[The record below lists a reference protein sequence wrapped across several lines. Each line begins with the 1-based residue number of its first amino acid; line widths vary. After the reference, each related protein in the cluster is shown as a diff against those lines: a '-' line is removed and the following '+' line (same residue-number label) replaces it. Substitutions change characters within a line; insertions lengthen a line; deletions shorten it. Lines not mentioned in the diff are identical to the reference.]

1 MFLSMHLL
9 SVQFCCQ
16 VTCLQVCTTFTTTG
30 SSHCV
35 GDDGG
40 GSLLLPPS
48 PSNHSYHPHHPSKH
62 HPHHPHHI
70 LTSRS
75 HHRQSNSSHHGSSN
89 HPKSKW
95 FHHQCWSNP
104 VLQRGS
110 RLFRGSQT
118 LPPFLRGPKIWT
130 TACQQQD
137 SLER

>member
-30 SSHCV
+30 SSRCV

-40 GSLLLPPS
+40 GPFLLPPS
-48 PSNHSYHPHHPSKH
+48 PSNHSYHPHHPSKCD
-62 HPHHPHHI
+62 PHHPHHL

-75 HHRQSNSSHHGSSN
+75 HHSQSNSRHHGSSN
-89 HPKSKW
+89 HPKSRR
-95 FHHQCWSNP
+95 FDHQCYSPP
-104 VLQRGS
+104 VLQQGS

>member
-30 SSHCV
+30 SSRCV

-40 GSLLLPPS
+40 GPFLLPPS
-48 PSNHSYHPHHPSKH
+48 PSKDHPH

-75 HHRQSNSSHHGSSN
+75 HHSQSNSSHHGSSN
-89 HPKSKW
+89 NPKSKW

-104 VLQRGS
+104 VFQRGS